1 MTNKELFEALRMFEK
16 EKNIPMDYMLQQ
28 IQKAIVTACKNNTKS
43 ASKDNTKEPTPTEK
57 GNENV
62 VFKIDPDKNLF
73 DVKLVK
79 TVVDEVLSPDFEIS
93 LADAEKVTKRKR
105 IEIGEEIQVPL
116 DPKQLGRI
124 AVSSA
129 RSVIRQGIRAGEKD
143 QTLLEFQSKLGEIV
157 TATVERIDPKSGAA
171 TIKIGKSEAVLPKA
185 EQLGYENLS
194 EGDHI
199 KVYISKID
207 ETGSKGP
214 HAFISRTH
222 PGFVR
227 RLFEQEVPEIYDG
240 IVEIK
245 SVSREA
251 GSRTKMAVSSSNP
264 DVDAIGACIGPK
276 GSRVNSI
283 VAELGGEKIDII
295 NYSED
300 PEKYISAALSPAE
313 VVKVEIVDEEKKS
326 CKATV
331 PDHQLSLAIGNKGQ
345 NARLAARLTGWRID
359 IRPESGFYGEDEDDE
374 PVENTEAAAED
385 TAEEAVEENAAEAAE
400 ETTDEVSEDTTEEIA
415 EEETSDEPIDD
426 ETAEEPTEEAMEEAD
441 EEAVEATED
450 ASDEIEEADDEAEE
464 EITEDPAETS
474 AEEAVSA
481 E

>member
-171 TIKIGKSEAVLPKA
+171 TIRIGKSEAVLPKA
-185 EQLGYENLS
+185 EQLGYENLV

-251 GSRTKMAVSSSNP
+251 GSRTKMAVTSSNP

-276 GSRVNSI
+276 GARVNSI
-283 VAELGGEKIDII
+283 VSELGGEKIDII

-300 PEKYISAALSPAE
+300 PVKYISAALSPAE
-313 VVKVEIVDEEKKS
+313 VIKVEIVDEEKKS

-374 PVENTEAAAED
+374 PVENTNEAAED
-385 TAEEAVEENAAEAAE
+385 TAEEIIDEQAEAAVEATAEEAADEAAQEIAE
-400 ETTDEVSEDTTEEIA
+400 ETSGEAAEVAEEETVTEEITEETEEAEDEAAEEIA
-415 EEETSDEPIDD
+415 EEAEETEGEADE
-426 ETAEEPTEEAMEEAD
+426 ETAEET
-441 EEAVEATED
+441 
-450 ASDEIEEADDEAEE
+450 DDEAEE
-464 EITEDPAETS
+464 AAS
-474 AEEAVSA
+474 AE
-481 E
+481 

>member
-171 TIKIGKSEAVLPKA
+171 TIRIGKSEAVLPKA
-185 EQLGYENLS
+185 EQLGYENLV

-251 GSRTKMAVSSSNP
+251 GSRTKMAVTSSNP

-276 GSRVNSI
+276 GARVNSI
-283 VAELGGEKIDII
+283 VSELGGEKIDII

-300 PEKYISAALSPAE
+300 PVKYISAALSPAE
-313 VVKVEIVDEEKKS
+313 VIKVEIVDEEKKS

-374 PVENTEAAAED
+374 PVENTNEAAED
-385 TAEEAVEENAAEAAE
+385 TAEDIIDEQAEAAVEATAEEAADEAAPEIAE
-400 ETTDEVSEDTTEEIA
+400 ETSGEAAEVAEEETVTEEITEETEEAEDEAAEEIA
-415 EEETSDEPIDD
+415 EEAEETEDEADE
-426 ETAEEPTEEAMEEAD
+426 ETAEETN
-441 EEAVEATED
+441 
-450 ASDEIEEADDEAEE
+450 DEAEE
-464 EITEDPAETS
+464 AAS
-474 AEEAVSA
+474 AE
-481 E
+481 